1 MERDVIIGE
10 KLSLRRKLVSPRKF
24 NMKRK
29 IGAKYEKYVR
39 PIKLRNRKTTF
50 DVVIYLIV

>member
-1 MERDVIIGE
+1 M
-10 KLSLRRKLVSPRKF
+10 RRKLVSLRKF